1 MASAQRKP
9 RSKTTS
15 RGGSGRSAKAAEKA
29 KPTPIRV
36 LVVDDNQKDVTR
48 IERCL
53 GQMVSYKAAVD
64 HAASLAETQ
73 SAIEAKKFDVALV
86 DFHLGRE
93 TGTRVMREL
102 GGRTGDIAFI
112 FLTDEQGG
120 DIKHRALEAGAF
132 HLVAKKDISPD
143 VLDNAIHSSLHT
155 QKIESKLNDALVD
168 LERATRARS
177 DFFAKI
183 GHDLKT
189 PLNSVIGYS
198 DAIAEETFGPIDNPK
213 YREYAQAAREAGTHL
228 LELIDNLIH
237 FSIGDHQEVAFS
249 PADLNVLVS
258 SAMKMTELACRK
270 RGHTLTKKLA
280 PSPVLVPCQASA
292 ITQAIINLLTNAI
305 KYSGGRGKN
314 RGVGRRDRPPRR
326 SDHKRHRYRHVRSG
340 RIGGAAAFR
349 ARATP
354 RRYRSGGNRARL
366 AYRSRGYGPPQG
378 TA

>member
-1 MASAQRKP
+1 
-9 RSKTTS
+9 
-15 RGGSGRSAKAAEKA
+15 
-29 KPTPIRV
+29 
-36 LVVDDNQKDVTR
+36 
-48 IERCL
+48 
-53 GQMVSYKAAVD
+53 
-64 HAASLAETQ
+64 
-73 SAIEAKKFDVALV
+73 
-86 DFHLGRE
+86 
-93 TGTRVMREL
+93 VMREL

-132 HLVAKKDISPD
+132 HLVAKKDITPD

-198 DAIAEETFGPIDNPK
+198 DAIAEETYGPIENPK

-237 FSIGDHQEVAFS
+237 FSIGNHQEVAFS

-258 SAMKMTELACRK
+258 SAVKMTDLACRR
-270 RGHTLTKKLA
+270 RGHALTMKLS
-280 PSPVLVPCQASA
+280 PDPVLVPCQASA

-305 KYSGGRGKN
+305 KYSGDAGTIEVSVGETGRHAEVIIKDSGIGMSAEDISVALQPFGRVQLPADIAQEGTGLGLHIVREVMARHKGQLDLSSAPGSGTTAILRLPKSGKRGKKT
-314 RGVGRRDRPPRR
+314 
-326 SDHKRHRYRHVRSG
+326 S
-340 RIGGAAAFR
+340 
-349 ARATP
+349 
-354 RRYRSGGNRARL
+354 
-366 AYRSRGYGPPQG
+366 
-378 TA
+378 